1 MSERDLTDALER
13 LTGSSRFG
21 GQGKS
26 ELAGQKVRGDK
37 PAQQSSARNQSAP
50 GAGGTVLT
58 ETNFSDRE
66 FHPPKQ
72 LTSTDGLVTIVLNPI
87 KKMVFKNDTSG
98 QIVMVNFSEPD
109 D

>member
-26 ELAGQKVRGDK
+26 ELAEQKVRGDK

-50 GAGGTVLT
+50 GAGGSSMS
-58 ETNFSDRE
+58 EINFSDRVY
-66 FHPPKQ
+66 FDDKSIS
-72 LTSTDGLVTIVLNPI
+72 STDGMITIIRRPI
-87 KKMVFKNDTSG
+87 KRMVFADDVSG
-98 QIVMVNFSEPD
+98 NVFTVNFAEPSA
-109 D
+109 